1 MKDNNKN
8 EEKTKFLYV
17 LKFKTAVYCFILFFL
32 LSNKKTYQ
40 ILDIIFS
47 NVFRLEIINEQNEPT
62 IIATLIMGLIFSIII
77 FIL

>member
-1 MKDNNKN
+1 MNENNK
-8 EEKTKFLYV
+8 KTKFLYV

-47 NVFRLEIINEQNEPT
+47 NVFRIEIINENNDPT
-62 IIATLIMGLIFSIII
+62 IIATLIMGLFFAIII
-77 FIL
+77 FIV